1 MNRIDLAGRTAIVTG
16 AVKGIGR
23 AITAHLQAA
32 GARVIAW
39 DIDADGLAAMADTV
53 AGNAVVD
60 IADGG
65 QVRAAVE
72 TAVNAHGRL
81 DILINNAGIVGPP
94 TAALAYPED
103 AWRQVVD
110 IDLTGT
116 FLCCQAVAP
125 QMVGAGYGRIVNIA
139 SIAGKEGTPMLA
151 AYSAAKAGVIAF
163 TKVLGREL
171 AETGVIANCVAP
183 AAIETDMA
191 HNQDPEVL
199 RLMIEKNPM
208 KRLGT
213 VDEVARM
220 TAWLASADCSFSTG
234 AVFDLSGGRAGH

>member
-1 MNRIDLAGRTAIVTG
+1 
-16 AVKGIGR
+16 
-23 AITAHLQAA
+23 
-32 GARVIAW
+32 
-39 DIDADGLAAMADTV
+39 
-53 AGNAVVD
+53 

-125 QMVGAGYGRIVNIA
+125 QMVAAGYGRIVNIA

>member
-32 GARVIAW
+32 GAQVIAW

-53 AGNAVVD
+53 AGNGVVD

-125 QMVGAGYGRIVNIA
+125 QMVAAGHGRIVNIA

>member
-1 MNRIDLAGRTAIVTG
+1 MAG
-16 AVKGIGR
+16 AV
-23 AITAHLQAA
+23 
-32 GARVIAW
+32 
-39 DIDADGLAAMADTV
+39 ADH
-53 AGNAVVD
+53 AVVD

-72 TAVNAHGRL
+72 AAVKAHGRL
-81 DILINNAGIVGPP
+81 DILVNNAGVVGPP
-94 TAALAYPED
+94 VAALTYPED

-125 QMVGAGYGRIVNIA
+125 HMVAAGYGRIVNIA

-191 HNQDPEVL
+191 HNQDPKVL

-220 TAWLASADCSFSTG
+220 TAWLASPDCSFSTG

>member
-32 GARVIAW
+32 GAQVIAW

-125 QMVGAGYGRIVNIA
+125 QMVTAGYGRIVNIA

-151 AYSAAKAGVIAF
+151 AYSAAKAGVISF

>member
-23 AITAHLQAA
+23 AITDHFQAA

-39 DIDADGLAAMADTV
+39 DIDAEGLASMAGAV
-53 AGNAVVD
+53 ADHAVVD
-60 IADGG
+60 IADGD

-72 TAVNAHGRL
+72 TAVKTHGGL
-81 DILINNAGIVGPP
+81 DILVNNAGVVGPP
-94 TAALAYPED
+94 VAALAYPED

-116 FLCCQAVAP
+116 FLCCQAIAPHMVA
-125 QMVGAGYGRIVNIA
+125 AGYGRIVNIA